1 MSAMGSTNGTNG
13 HTIPSTTAAELNDLV
28 AQYRTAL
35 VALVDLVKRE
45 GGYRSWQDQELV
57 RHIERLLVRTPLPD
71 PEKK

>member
-1 MSAMGSTNGTNG
+1 MASTNGTNG
-13 HTIPSTTAAELNDLV
+13 TTIPTTTVGELNDLV

-35 VALVDLVKRE
+35 VALVELVKRE

-57 RHIERLLVRTPLPD
+57 RHIERLLVRTPLPPPE